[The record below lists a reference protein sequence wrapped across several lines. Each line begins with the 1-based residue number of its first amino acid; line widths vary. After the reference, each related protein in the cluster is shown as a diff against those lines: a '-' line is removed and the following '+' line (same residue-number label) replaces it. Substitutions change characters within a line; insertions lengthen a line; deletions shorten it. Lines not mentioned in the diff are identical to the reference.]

1 MATNRVEAVAD
12 AAEATAAK
20 ADETA
25 SAGTETPKAGGGFMA
40 WLPLIVTVVTMP
52 VLAYATTTFVLLPKV
67 QKSLNNGAP
76 AASTA
81 EKTTSPGAET
91 VKHAATVE
99 AAPSSKG
106 KGDKSVKTSVPISKI
121 LVNLSGSMGTRYLLA
136 SLSLVGETPDFKDI
150 IEKNQSQLVDLAAG
164 ILSTK
169 TINDLEQPG
178 ARNTVRNELV
188 TVFNNTLGNGT
199 VKEIYLTEF
208 AVQ

>member
-1 MATNRVEAVAD
+1 
-12 AAEATAAK
+12 
-20 ADETA
+20 
-25 SAGTETPKAGGGFMA
+25 
-40 WLPLIVTVVTMP
+40 
-52 VLAYATTTFVLLPKV
+52 
-67 QKSLNNGAP
+67 
-76 AASTA
+76 
-81 EKTTSPGAET
+81 
-91 VKHAATVE
+91 
-99 AAPSSKG
+99 
-106 KGDKSVKTSVPISKI
+106 
-121 LVNLSGSMGTRYLLA
+121 MGTRYLLA